1 MEDFVKV
8 VRCHDCTHW
17 SDKPDVSLN
26 AMHSPDRRYC
36 PVIEEYTKPAF
47 FCAVGRGADG
57 RRVMLF
63 RPQSMEEE
71 MRACAEYFART
82 NGVLANEEK

>member
-1 MEDFVKV
+1 
-8 VRCHDCTHW
+8 
-17 SDKPDVSLN
+17 
-26 AMHSPDRRYC
+26 
-36 PVIEEYTKPAF
+36 VIEEYTKPEF

-63 RPQSMEEE
+63 KPPSMEEE

-82 NGVLANEEK
+82 NGVLANEEE